1 MWLGCINLTMKSFL
15 ESRVADDG
23 FQFFYMHMT
32 AQFYISL
39 LNDVCVP
46 LEVNFGAVPVL
57 KRECGELV

>member
-1 MWLGCINLTMKSFL
+1 MKSFL
-15 ESRVADDG
+15 ESRVEDDG

-39 LNDVCVP
+39 SNDVGVP